1 MARPSIRQL
10 EYLVAVAKSLN
21 FREAARACHVSQ
33 PALSAQIARLEETLG
48 VTLFERDRRRV
59 ILTTVGEQVVARA
72 KQVLTDVDDL
82 TDAAAA
88 HAEPLAGVLR
98 LGVIPTIAPYLVP
111 RALPQLRRRL
121 PKLEILLREEQTAR
135 LVELTEAGQ
144 LDVVLVALEAELGDL
159 RTLAV
164 FRDPFV
170 FACNKQHP
178 LCGQASIR
186 EGDLNDQRVLLLDD
200 GHCLKDQAWAICKA
214 RGAKHAIDFRATSL
228 GTLAQMVSSGNG
240 VTLLPSISL
249 RTEGRLPGLTVRP
262 FQKPVP
268 YRTVGIAWRATSPR
282 QELFEVVAECLRAL
296 APEAD

>member
-1 MARPSIRQL
+1 MTRPSVRQL

-21 FREAARACHVSQ
+21 FREAAKACHISQ
-33 PALSAQIARLEETLG
+33 PALSAQIARVEETLG

-59 ILTTVGEQVVARA
+59 ILTAVGEQVVARA
-72 KQVLTDVDDL
+72 KKVLTELDEL
-82 TDAAAA
+82 ADAAAA

-111 RALPQLRRRL
+111 RALTHLRRRL

-135 LVELTEAGQ
+135 LVELAESGQ
-144 LDVVLVALEAELGDL
+144 LDVLLVALEAELGDL
-159 RTLAV
+159 KTLPV
-164 FRDPFV
+164 FKDPFV
-170 FACNKQHP
+170 FACNKLHP
-178 LCGQASIR
+178 LCGQKSIR
-186 EGDLNDQRVLLLDD
+186 EGDLNEQRVLLLDD

-249 RTEGRLPGLTVRP
+249 RTEGRLPGLAVRP

-268 YRTVGIAWRATSPR
+268 YRTIGLAWRATSPR
-282 QELFEVVAECLRAL
+282 EQLFLVVAECLQGL
-296 APEAD
+296 APEDI